1 MIGQPIPASE
11 LDRIVSPGVWS
22 DAGHHLQAALGHPW
36 YRLVSHLLADI
47 TEATSDFYR
56 ARGFRPALMPVVV
69 SSISSPMGLG
79 SDSLPI
85 EVELFGRRTYLA
97 DSLQF
102 QLELLLRHQYEG
114 VYYIMPSFRG
124 EEPDETHLN
133 QFFHS
138 EAELVGGL
146 TDIVDLASA
155 YVKHLA
161 GAILHSRAAGSLE
174 AAVGTLS
181 HVQAIAEAG
190 TLPCIR
196 HDEALRL
203 IGTQPPLVRH
213 LADGTPLLTRKGE
226 QRLIALHGGAV
237 WLTHMPA
244 VAVPFY
250 QALTDDG
257 ASLTAD
263 LLIGPG
269 EIIGSGERHAT
280 SADVHAALDTHR
292 VDPEPYRWY
301 IDMKSAHPLRTA
313 GFGMGIER
321 FLMWL
326 LRHPDIRDL
335 QVFPDSRI
343 R

>member
-22 DAGHHLQAALGHPW
+22 DAGHHLQAALAHPW

-47 TEATSDFYR
+47 TEATADFYR
-56 ARGFRPALMPVVV
+56 PRGFRPALMPVVV

-79 SDSLPI
+79 SDSLPV
-85 EVELFGRRTYLA
+85 EVELFGRKTFLA

-102 QLELLLRHQYEG
+102 QLELLLRHEYEG

-138 EAELVGGL
+138 EAEIIGGL
-146 TDIVDLASA
+146 ADIIDLATA
-155 YVKHLA
+155 YVRHLA
-161 GAILHSRAAGSLE
+161 GAILNSRAAGSLE
-174 AAVGTLS
+174 TAVGTLA
-181 HVQAIAEAG
+181 HVQAIADC
-190 TLPCIR
+190 TTIPRIR
-196 HDEALRL
+196 HDDALRAL
-203 IGTQPPLVRH
+203 GTQPPLVRH
-213 LADGTPLLTRKGE
+213 LDCGTPLLTRTGE
-226 QRLIALHGGAV
+226 QRLIAMHGGAV

-257 ASLTAD
+257 DSLTAD

-269 EIIGSGERHAT
+269 EIIGSGERHPDGAG
-280 SADVHAALDTHR
+280 VLAAIDAHQ

-326 LRHPDIRDL
+326 LRHSDIRDL